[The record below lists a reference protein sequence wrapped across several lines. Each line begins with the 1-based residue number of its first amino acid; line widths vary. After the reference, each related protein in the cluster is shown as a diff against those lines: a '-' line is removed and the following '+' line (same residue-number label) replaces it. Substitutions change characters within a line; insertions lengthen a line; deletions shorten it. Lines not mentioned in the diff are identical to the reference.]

1 MCNSSLPNVGSESEE
16 LCCCHSVDTMSSSY
30 SRISDNLVQH
40 RHLHCRHLNLV
51 WMSPARIEFK
61 HLECLLLRDGD
72 TGSSALTPPS
82 WLWPADIGL
91 LCFCYCLLSLVDILW
106 LIWKSVTAAVINFS
120 NSGVWLNSISF
131 SASPKQIL
139 KACWKWWHSP

>member
-1 MCNSSLPNVGSESEE
+1 MCNSSPPKVGNESE
-16 LCCCHSVDTMSSSY
+16 LCSCHSVHTMSSSY
-30 SRISDNLVQH
+30 STISDNLVQH

-51 WMSPARIEFK
+51 WVSPARIEFR
-61 HLECLLLRDGD
+61 HFEYLLLSHGD

-82 WLWPADIGL
+82 WPWPADIGL

-120 NSGVWLNSISF
+120 NSKVWLNSISF
-131 SASPKQIL
+131 SASLKQIL
-139 KACWKWWHSP
+139 KACWKWWHTL